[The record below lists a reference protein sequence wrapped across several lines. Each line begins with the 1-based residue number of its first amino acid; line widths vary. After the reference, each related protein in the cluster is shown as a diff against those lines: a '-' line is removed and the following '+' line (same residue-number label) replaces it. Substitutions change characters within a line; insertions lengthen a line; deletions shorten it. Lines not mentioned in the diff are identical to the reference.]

1 MIANVCKVHVNLNLL
16 YISFLGKA
24 LNAPVLNKHIVW
36 LKSQKNS
43 FKIDQCFKAVCIT
56 AYIYNSE
63 SHEYRFT
70 NARFKLNIYFFPLY
84 GKVDLVDNVLY
95 FHETNV
101 TVQIILLIV
110 KIGFDFFKK
119 PVIVDLVMFLTGIRR
134 FTQKHFLMQ
143 VTGQCIEWGW
153 IVHLKL

>member
-1 MIANVCKVHVNLNLL
+1 MNSQMQDLN
-16 YISFLGKA
+16 FFFF
-24 LNAPVLNKHIVW
+24 APFWTI
-36 LKSQKNS
+36 
-43 FKIDQCFKAVCIT
+43 ICI
-56 AYIYNSE
+56 YLFICC
-63 SHEYRFT
+63 
-70 NARFKLNIYFFPLY
+70 FFPLY

-143 VTGQCIEWGW
+143 VTGQCIE
-153 IVHLKL
+153 